1 MVEHVVQGVKAAVDG
16 AIAWAEKKADELG
29 SEQNDT
35 GPYSSPATCMP
46 TDLDA
51 IASGILPSM
60 PPARQYDGTDDDGQ
74 KVNEKADQNEGEEG
88 GEKDR
93 REGAS
98 GPKL

>member
-16 AIAWAEKKADELG
+16 AIAWAERKADELG

-60 PPARQYDGTDDDGQ
+60 PPARQYDGSIDNGE
-74 KVNEKADQNEGEEG
+74 KVNEKVYEKEDEEG
-88 GEKDR
+88 GEKDK
-93 REGAS
+93 REGVS
-98 GPKL
+98 GSKL